1 MIIASVNI
9 MDNNLLIE
17 VKGHSGYD
25 ELGKDIVCSS
35 VSTAMYMTVNLLE
48 KMKENISFNAD
59 DKIPK
64 MILNVNKTNSSQ
76 IVFENLLETLR
87 GIEQQYPQ
95 YLKIKEVVEL

>member
-95 YLKIKEVVEL
+95 YLKIKEVRR